1 MLKAEV
7 LARLMRPFR
16 VEAAKVWVSRLFT
29 STLPLLAVAFRLSR
43 LPPGNGNV
51 AVGGGQG
58 IGLRRHILD
67 GDIAVAGI
75 HREAC
80 KRLRGSLTVMVQMHL
95 LLFTLMEASPLR
107 P

>member
-43 LPPGNGNV
+43 LPPV
-51 AVGGGQG
+51 METLPLVVV
-58 IGLRRHILD
+58 RVLD
-67 GDIAVAGI
+67 
-75 HREAC
+75 
-80 KRLRGSLTVMVQMHL
+80 
-95 LLFTLMEASPLR
+95 
-107 P
+107 